1 MVITVNIQVT
11 FITLLLSI
19 SSIYSQSEALIATES
34 SIIPFQFTPTSK
46 PMLHLGGIQGQNDVR
61 LMSGLQFQP
70 TKNLLIGGV
79 LSPHKIETNLT
90 IYYNIVIGYI
100 PKWKFLNISSNM
112 FQIGMHRNRF
122 GEDEDA
128 RWSSFSFMESA
139 QFGSLNLNL
148 CWNRL
153 FTQNGD
159 RDTVLISTDLKL
171 SNSIHLRPGVL
182 AFITPSFDYTPFL
195 FISIDL

>member
-1 MVITVNIQVT
+1 MEDKLVK
-11 FITLLLSI
+11 FIIYYILMGLIFSQSDVSI
-19 SSIYSQSEALIATES
+19 SSES
-34 SIIPFQFTPTSK
+34 SIFPFQFTPTSK
-46 PMLHLGGIQGQNDVR
+46 PMLHIGGIQGQNDVR
-61 LMSGLQFQP
+61 LISGLQFQP

-79 LSPHKIETNLT
+79 LSPRKIETDLS

-139 QFGSLNLNL
+139 QFGSFNLNL
-148 CWNRL
+148 CWNHL
-153 FTQNGD
+153 FTQNWAE
-159 RDTVLISTDLKL
+159 DTVLVSTDLKL
-171 SNSIHLRPGVL
+171 SNSIYLRPGVL

-195 FISIDL
+195 FMSIDL

>member
-1 MVITVNIQVT
+1 MADKLFK
-11 FITLLLSI
+11 FI
-19 SSIYSQSEALIATES
+19 IYYILTGLIFSQSDVSMSSES
-34 SIIPFQFTPTSK
+34 SIIPFQFTLTSK
-46 PMLHLGGIQGQNDVR
+46 PMLHLGGIQGQNNVR

-79 LSPHKIETNLT
+79 LSPHKIETDLS

-122 GEDEDA
+122 GEDGDA

-139 QFGSLNLNL
+139 QFSNFNLNF

-153 FTQNGD
+153 FTQNWD

-171 SNSIHLRPGVL
+171 SNNIYLRPGAL
-182 AFITPSFDYTPFL
+182 ALFTPSFDYTPFL
-195 FISIDL
+195 FMSIDL

>member
-1 MVITVNIQVT
+1 MADKLVK
-11 FITLLLSI
+11 FI
-19 SSIYSQSEALIATES
+19 IYYILTGLIFSQSDVSIASES

-46 PMLHLGGIQGQNDVR
+46 PMLHLGGIQGQNDLR

-79 LSPHKIETNLT
+79 LSPHKIETDLS

-122 GEDEDA
+122 GKDEDT

-139 QFGSLNLNL
+139 QFGNFNLNL

-153 FTQNGD
+153 FTQNWD
-159 RDTVLISTDLKL
+159 RDTVLISTNLKL
-171 SNSIHLRPGVL
+171 SNSIHLRPGAL

-195 FISIDL
+195 FMSIDL

>member
-1 MVITVNIQVT
+1 MADKLIK
-11 FITLLLSI
+11 FI
-19 SSIYSQSEALIATES
+19 IYYILTGLIFSQSDVSIASES

-46 PMLHLGGIQGQNDVR
+46 PMLHLGGIQGKNDVR

-79 LSPHKIETNLT
+79 LSPHKIETNLS

-122 GEDEDA
+122 GKDEDE

-153 FTQNGD
+153 FTQNWDGD
-159 RDTVLISTDLKL
+159 TALISTDFNL
-171 SNSIHLRPGVL
+171 SNNFYFRPGVL
-182 AFITPSFDYTPFL
+182 LYFNPNFDYMPFL
-195 FISIDL
+195 FVSMYL

>member
-1 MVITVNIQVT
+1 MADKLVK
-11 FITLLLSI
+11 FI
-19 SSIYSQSEALIATES
+19 IYYILTGLIFSQSDISIASES

-61 LMSGLQFQP
+61 LISGLQFQP

-79 LSPHKIETNLT
+79 LSPHKMETDLS

-122 GEDEDA
+122 GEDEDT

-139 QFGSLNLNL
+139 QFGSFNLNL

-153 FTQNGD
+153 FTQNWD

-171 SNSIHLRPGVL
+171 SNSIHLRPGAL
-182 AFITPSFDYTPFL
+182 AFFTPYFDYTPFL
-195 FISIDL
+195 FVSIDL

>member
-1 MVITVNIQVT
+1 MADKLIK
-11 FITLLLSI
+11 FI
-19 SSIYSQSEALIATES
+19 IYYILTGLIFSQSDVSIASES

-79 LSPHKIETNLT
+79 LSPHKIETDLS

-122 GEDEDA
+122 GADA
-128 RWSSFSFMESA
+128 DTRWYSFSVMESA
-139 QFGSLNLNL
+139 QFGSFNLNL

-153 FTQNGD
+153 FNQDWD
-159 RDTVLISTDLKL
+159 RDTAMISTGLNL
-171 SNSIHLRPGVL
+171 SNGIYLRPGIM
-182 AFITPSFDYTPFL
+182 ANFTSYIEYIPFL
-195 FISIDL
+195 FVSMVL

>member
-1 MVITVNIQVT
+1 MANKLVN
-11 FITLLLSI
+11 FIIYYILTGLIFSQPDVSI
-19 SSIYSQSEALIATES
+19 ASES
-34 SIIPFQFTPTSK
+34 SIIPFQFTLTSK
-46 PMLHLGGIQGQNDVR
+46 PMLHLGGIQGQNNVR

-79 LSPHKIETNLT
+79 LSPHKIETDLS

-122 GEDEDA
+122 GEDGDA

-139 QFGSLNLNL
+139 QFGSFNLNL

-153 FTQNGD
+153 FTQNWD

-171 SNSIHLRPGVL
+171 SNIMHLRPGVL
-182 AFITPSFDYTPFL
+182 AFITPSFDYAPFL
-195 FISIDL
+195 FMSINL

>member
-1 MVITVNIQVT
+1 MTNTLVK
-11 FITLLLSI
+11 FIIYYILTGLIFSQSDVSI
-19 SSIYSQSEALIATES
+19 SSES
-34 SIIPFQFTPTSK
+34 SILPFQFTPTSK
-46 PMLHLGGIQGQNDVR
+46 PILHLGGIQGKNDMR
-61 LMSGLQFQP
+61 LVSGLQFQP

-79 LSPHKIETNLT
+79 LSPHKMETDLS

-100 PKWKFLNISSNM
+100 PKWKFLKISSNM

-139 QFGSLNLNL
+139 QFSNFNLNF

-153 FTQNGD
+153 FTQNWD

-195 FISIDL
+195 FMSINL

>member
-1 MVITVNIQVT
+1 MANKLVK
-11 FITLLLSI
+11 FIIYYILTGLIFSQPDVSI
-19 SSIYSQSEALIATES
+19 ASES
-34 SIIPFQFTPTSK
+34 SIIPFQFTLTSK
-46 PMLHLGGIQGQNDVR
+46 PMLHLGGIHEQNDMR
-61 LMSGLQFQP
+61 LMSGMQFQP
-70 TKNLLIGGV
+70 TNNLLIGGV
-79 LSPHKIETNLT
+79 LSPHKRETDLS

-122 GEDEDA
+122 GEDGDA

-139 QFGSLNLNL
+139 QFSNFNLNF

-153 FTQNGD
+153 FTQNWD

-195 FISIDL
+195 FMSIDL

>member
-1 MVITVNIQVT
+1 MGLIFSQPDISIT
-11 FITLLLSI
+11 
-19 SSIYSQSEALIATES
+19 SEP
-34 SIIPFQFTPTSK
+34 SIIPFQFSLTST
-46 PMLHLGGIQGQNDVR
+46 PMLHLGGIQGQNNMR

-79 LSPHKIETNLT
+79 LSPHKIETDLS

-122 GEDEDA
+122 RENADA
-128 RWSSFSFMESA
+128 RWYSFSFMESA
-139 QFGSLNLNL
+139 QFGSFNLNL

-153 FTQNGD
+153 FSKNWD

-171 SNSIHLRPGVL
+171 SNSIHLRPGAL
-182 AFITPSFDYTPFL
+182 AFFTPNFDYTPFL
-195 FISIDL
+195 FMSIDL

>member
-1 MVITVNIQVT
+1 MAIKLVKFIIYYIWMGLIFSQPDISIT
-11 FITLLLSI
+11 
-19 SSIYSQSEALIATES
+19 SEP
-34 SIIPFQFTPTSK
+34 SIIPFQFSLTST
-46 PMLHLGGIQGQNDVR
+46 PMLHLGGIQGQNNMR

-79 LSPHKIETNLT
+79 LSPHKIETDLS

-139 QFGSLNLNL
+139 QFGNFNLNF

-153 FTQNGD
+153 FTQNWD

-195 FISIDL
+195 FMSIDL

>member
-1 MVITVNIQVT
+1 MAEKPVK
-11 FITLLLSI
+11 FI
-19 SSIYSQSEALIATES
+19 IYYILMGLIFSQSDVSIASES

-46 PMLHLGGIQGQNDVR
+46 PMLHLGGIQGQNDMR
-61 LMSGLQFQP
+61 LVSGLQFQP

-79 LSPHKIETNLT
+79 LSPHNIETDLS

-122 GEDEDA
+122 GEDGDA

-139 QFGSLNLNL
+139 QFSNFNLNF
-148 CWNRL
+148 CWNHL
-153 FTQNGD
+153 FTQNWD

-171 SNSIHLRPGVL
+171 SNSIHLRPG
-182 AFITPSFDYTPFL
+182 AIACFFPDFDYTPFL
-195 FISIDL
+195 FVSIHL

>member
-1 MVITVNIQVT
+1 MADKLVK
-11 FITLLLSI
+11 FIIYYILTGLIFSQPDVSI
-19 SSIYSQSEALIATES
+19 ESES

-61 LMSGLQFQP
+61 LMCGLQFQP

-79 LSPHKIETNLT
+79 LSPHNIETDLS

-100 PKWKFLNISSNM
+100 PQWKFFNISSNM

-139 QFGSLNLNL
+139 QFGSFNLNL

-153 FTQNGD
+153 FTQNLD

-171 SNSIHLRPGVL
+171 SNNIHLRPGALV
-182 AFITPSFDYTPFL
+182 FIASSFDYTPFL
-195 FISIDL
+195 FMSIDL

>member
-1 MVITVNIQVT
+1 MADKLVK
-11 FITLLLSI
+11 FIIYYILTGLIFSQSDVSI
-19 SSIYSQSEALIATES
+19 SSEP

-46 PMLHLGGIQGQNDVR
+46 PMLHLGGIQGQNDLR

-122 GEDEDA
+122 GKDEDE

-171 SNSIHLRPGVL
+171 SNSIHLRPGAL
-182 AFITPSFDYTPFL
+182 AFFTPYFDYTPFL
-195 FISIDL
+195 FMSIDL

>member
-1 MVITVNIQVT
+1 MANKLVK
-11 FITLLLSI
+11 FIIYYILTGLIFSQPDVSI
-19 SSIYSQSEALIATES
+19 ASES

-46 PMLHLGGIQGQNDVR
+46 PMLYLGGIQEQNNVR

-79 LSPHKIETNLT
+79 LSPHKIATDLS

-100 PKWKFLNISSNM
+100 PKWKFLKISSNM

-122 GEDEDA
+122 GEDGDA

-139 QFGSLNLNL
+139 QFGSFNLNL

-153 FTQNGD
+153 FTQNWD

-171 SNSIHLRPGVL
+171 SNSIHLRPGAL

-195 FISIDL
+195 FMSIDL

>member
-1 MVITVNIQVT
+1 MADKLVKFIIFYILTGLT
-11 FITLLLSI
+11 FSQSDVSI
-19 SSIYSQSEALIATES
+19 SSEP

-46 PMLHLGGIQGQNDVR
+46 PMLHLGGIQGQNDLR

-79 LSPHKIETNLT
+79 LSPHKIETDLS

-139 QFGSLNLNL
+139 QFSNFNLIF
-148 CWNRL
+148 CWNRR
-153 FTQNGD
+153 FTQNWD
-159 RDTVLISTDLKL
+159 RDTVLISTNLKL
-171 SNSIHLRPGVL
+171 SNSIHLSPGVL

-195 FISIDL
+195 FMSIDL